1 MNTKIRHRA
10 GAALI
15 RFAVERSV
23 ERQQMER
30 RLNTVTRPGSTAHAN
45 ALVTLGAA
53 RSFES
58 AMLWV
63 GWRLHPARLLLSGAD
78 EFSH

>member
-1 MNTKIRHRA
+1 MNIKIRHRA

-23 ERQQMER
+23 ERRQMER
-30 RLNTVTRPGSTAHAN
+30 GLTTVTRPSSIEHAN

-63 GWRLHPARLLLSGAD
+63 GWRLHPARLLLSEAD